1 MAPVSTGRASD
12 PAHHVATGKP
22 LRHPAAAGEGKAA
35 APAAMSVPI
44 AKSFYDL
51 SATSLQGEKVD
62 FNVFRGRVVL
72 IENVLNQLQARYPR
86 RLVVLGFPCNQFG
99 FQENGTNE
107 EILSILKHVR
117 PGGGFEPNFTLFQ
130 KCQVNGT
137 DTHPVF
143 AYLKLHLPT
152 PADEASTLMSEPR
165 FLSWSPVRRSD
176 ISWNFEKFLVGP
188 EGEPFRRYSPRMA
201 TGGGWM
207 GAESWSRRGAA
218 GCWQ

>member
-1 MAPVSTGRASD
+1 MSGHRGGDGHQDGDGYQHDDGHRD
-12 PAHHVATGKP
+12 PDGHQDDDGHRDDDG
-22 LRHPAAAGEGKAA
+22 
-35 APAAMSVPI
+35 VPI

-62 FNVFRGRVVL
+62 FNVFRGTTVRDYTQ
-72 IENVLNQLQARYPR
+72 LNQLQARYPR

-201 TGGGWM
+201 T
-207 GAESWSRRGAA
+207 AQLEPDIQRLLKLAK
-218 GCWQ
+218 

>member
-1 MAPVSTGRASD
+1 
-12 PAHHVATGKP
+12 
-22 LRHPAAAGEGKAA
+22 
-35 APAAMSVPI
+35 
-44 AKSFYDL
+44 
-51 SATSLQGEKVD
+51 
-62 FNVFRGRVVL
+62 
-72 IENVLNQLQARYPR
+72 
-86 RLVVLGFPCNQFG
+86 LGFPCNQFG

-107 EILSILKHVR
+107 EILNILKHVR

-152 PADEASTLMSEPR
+152 PADEAATLMSEPR

-188 EGEPFRRYSPRMA
+188 EGEPFRRYSPR
-201 TGGGWM
+201 
-207 GAESWSRRGAA
+207 
-218 GCWQ
+218 

>member
-1 MAPVSTGRASD
+1 
-12 PAHHVATGKP
+12 
-22 LRHPAAAGEGKAA
+22 
-35 APAAMSVPI
+35 MSVPI

-72 IENVLNQLQARYPR
+72 IENVASLCGTTVRDYTQLNQLQARYPR

-99 FQENGTNE
+99 YQENGTNE
-107 EILSILKHVR
+107 EILNCLKHVR

-130 KCQVNGT
+130 KCQVNGK

-143 AYLKLHLPT
+143 AYLKAHLPA
-152 PADEASTLMSEPR
+152 PVDEADHLMAEPR
-165 FLSWSPVRRSD
+165 FLVWSPVRRSD

-188 EGEPFRRYSPRMA
+188 EGEPFRRYSPRLPTA
-201 TGGGWM
+201 QIEPDIQRLLKL
-207 GAESWSRRGAA
+207 AK
-218 GCWQ
+218 